1 MGFLRRHLRRHAWWL
16 LPELVALAVIAAG
29 LVYLQSNA
37 FTNQLSDRAMA
48 VLEQTP
54 PAGQH
59 LHDLSGQTGKV
70 ICAAESFGTEPA
82 GAKRLEEVK
91 VIYALHLCAIAVPGM
106 PWDYAARSSG
116 PVVITLSD
124 PPTVQI
130 PLSGEGYPER
140 VRALIPDK
148 LEARAFG
155 NFIDKGR
162 PSALRARYEDETA

>member
-1 MGFLRRHLRRHAWWL
+1 MRRHGWWL

-29 LVYLQSNA
+29 LALLGSNEFA
-37 FTNQLSDRAMA
+37 DQLSDKART

-54 PAGQH
+54 PSEQH
-59 LHDLSGQTGKV
+59 LHELSGQTGKV

-82 GAKRLEEVK
+82 GAKRLEEVR
-91 VIYALHLCAIAVPGM
+91 VIYALYLCAVAVPGM

-116 PVVITLSD
+116 PVAITLTD

-130 PLSGEGYPER
+130 PLSGDGYPER
-140 VRALIPDK
+140 VRALIPDN

-155 NFIDKGR
+155 QFVDKGR
-162 PSALRARYEDETA
+162 PSALRMQYEDETA